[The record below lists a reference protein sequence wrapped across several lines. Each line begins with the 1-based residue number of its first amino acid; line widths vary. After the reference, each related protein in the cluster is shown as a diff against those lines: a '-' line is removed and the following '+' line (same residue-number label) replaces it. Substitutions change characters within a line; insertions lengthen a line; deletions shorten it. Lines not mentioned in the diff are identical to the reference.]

1 MYYLFSF
8 FILQVCPYFYY
19 AILVE
24 DYMLTFFLRAR
35 RDDFLSAEITF
46 NIKS

>member
-24 DYMLTFFLRAR
+24 DYMLTFFFESKKR
-35 RDDFLSAEITF
+35 RFLIG
-46 NIKS
+46 